1 MKRNSSYMSRIIL
14 SLGLLWVAVTL
25 GSVKAADKA
34 AESKL
39 FVKGQVLSQ
48 ATGSPVFGATV
59 RAGESSVFT
68 NEEGRF
74 ELIIQTAND
83 VLVVTGDDFIARE
96 YPLRGR
102 QDVVIELYPRIFG
115 ENYKT
120 VELPGGKTKSSK
132 MISSAKTVDIGLN
145 QAVSADVDS
154 TVLIGRRHTYHPVV
168 PILPGIG
175 SLLFIRG

>member
-68 NEEGRF
+68 NEEGAF
-74 ELIIQTAND
+74 
-83 VLVVTGDDFIARE
+83 
-96 YPLRGR
+96 
-102 QDVVIELYPRIFG
+102 
-115 ENYKT
+115 
-120 VELPGGKTKSSK
+120 
-132 MISSAKTVDIGLN
+132 
-145 QAVSADVDS
+145 
-154 TVLIGRRHTYHPVV
+154 
-168 PILPGIG
+168 
-175 SLLFIRG
+175 